1 MPRPVST
8 PPAQPVRAAP
18 DAAAAEER
26 ERHEAARDDAALVRY
41 QRKWERRI
49 SRLQRAHPARWCV
62 PGWSDE
68 EVRDALTLSLIEAL
82 RAPDPEP
89 APATAGA
96 AAKEWG
102 LCVIERQLARLRR
115 TFRLR
120 ARTADLR
127 DAPLPARGPT
137 EEERWLERED
147 DAARAVAGHLAE
159 LGLNR
164 PQRRW
169 LAALREGARA
179 GAFFQASDAPNLSAA
194 SRLLGKNRSSAQRAF
209 RELQVR
215 FDRERRRLG

>member
-1 MPRPVST
+1 MPRLAPK
-8 PPAQPVRAAP
+8 PRAKPAR
-18 DAAAAEER
+18 DAAAADER
-26 ERHEAARDDAALVRY
+26 ERHQAARDDGALVLY
-41 QRKWERRI
+41 QSKWERRI

-68 EVRDALTLSLIEAL
+68 EVRDALTLRLIEVL
-82 RAPDPEP
+82 RAPET
-89 APATAGA
+89 APAA
-96 AAKEWG
+96 AEPSGKEWG
-102 LCVIERQLARLRR
+102 LRVIECQLALLRK

-120 ARTADLR
+120 TRTADLR
-127 DAPLPARGPT
+127 NAPLPARGPT
-137 EEERWLERED
+137 EEERWLERE
-147 DAARAVAGHLAE
+147 AEAGRAVASHLAE

-169 LAALREGARA
+169 LAALRQGARA

-209 RELQVR
+209 RELQAR

>member
-1 MPRPVST
+1 MPRRAQT
-8 PPAQPVRAAP
+8 PSAVPVRTTA
-18 DAAAAEER
+18 DAAAADER
-26 ERHEAARDDAALVRY
+26 ERQEAARDDAALIRY
-41 QRKWERRI
+41 QSKWERRI

-68 EVRDALTLSLIEAL
+68 EVRDALTLRLIEAL
-82 RAPDPEP
+82 RAPDTKPSP
-89 APATAGA
+89 AAPSA

-102 LCVIERQLARLRR
+102 LRVIERQLALLRR

-137 EEERWLERED
+137 VEERWLEREAE
-147 DAARAVAGHLAE
+147 AARALAGHLAE
-159 LGLNR
+159 LGLNS

-179 GAFFQASDAPNLSAA
+179 GASFRASDAPNLSAA

-209 RELQVR
+209 RELRAR